1 MDFPTGIRP
10 KRGHIQ
16 IRYTVNGKRYEETL
30 ELKATRT
37 GVADAIRIRRER
49 IRARKYGLQETEVG
63 FHPFE
68 QVAQAYLDSAE
79 LALSTHNSYRD
90 ALNIYWHALRGR
102 DVSSITLTELV
113 ALDDAIR
120 WPGRKTRSNALIPL
134 RQVFRHA
141 VARGYASLSPAAGLT
156 AQRRKSRSEP
166 DPYSANERDTLL
178 KWLRAN
184 GSPPSFEY
192 FTVAFGTG
200 MRTGELLA
208 LSWGDFTGE
217 ALYVHQARVRG
228 ELKGTKTDTPRRV
241 IVLDEVVNVLRS
253 MPRPIRG
260 GAIFRNQYGDA
271 YLSGYHLNRSF
282 RKAHRQTGVRLRT
295 GPYPW
300 RHSYASVALS
310 AGVAPALIAQQLGHS
325 LSVLLS
331 TYARWI
337 HSGSD
342 RDELAKMTS
351 SGVQRTGNG

>member
-1 MDFPTGIRP
+1 MDYPKGIRP

-16 IRYTVNGKRYEETL
+16 IRYTVHGKRYEETL
-30 ELKATRT
+30 DLKATRT

-49 IRARKYGLQETEVG
+49 IRARKYGLQEAEVS

-68 QVAQAYLDSAE
+68 QVAQAYLDSADLE
-79 LALSTHNSYRD
+79 LSTHNSYRD
-90 ALNIYWHALRGR
+90 ALNIYWKALRGR
-102 DVSSITLTELV
+102 DVVSITLAELV
-113 ALDDAIR
+113 ALDDAIT

-134 RQVFRHA
+134 RQVFRYA
-141 VARGYASLSPAAGLT
+141 VARGYASLSPAIGLT

-166 DPYSANERDTLL
+166 DPYSPEERDALL
-178 KWLRAN
+178 KWLRAH
-184 GSPPSFEY
+184 GSSPSFEY

-208 LSWGDFTGE
+208 LTWEDFTGE
-217 ALYVHQARVRG
+217 ILYVHRARVRG

-241 IVLDEVVNVLRS
+241 IVLDDVVKVLRG

-282 RKAHRQTGVRLRT
+282 RKAHKGANVRLRT

-300 RHSYASVALS
+300 RHTYASAALS

-325 LSVLLS
+325 LGVLLS

-337 HSGSD
+337 NSGSD
-342 RDELAKMTS
+342 RDELAKMS
-351 SGVQRTGNG
+351 SNRVQGAEKG